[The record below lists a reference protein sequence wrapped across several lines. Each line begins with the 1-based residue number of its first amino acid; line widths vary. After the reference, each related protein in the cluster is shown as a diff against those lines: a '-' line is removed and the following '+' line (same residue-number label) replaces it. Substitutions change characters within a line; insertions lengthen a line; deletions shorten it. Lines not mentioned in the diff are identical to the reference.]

1 MIEIII
7 TVLTAIIS
15 LTVYLIG
22 CAITAQVIKHI
33 KDNF

>member
-1 MIEIII
+1 MIEILII
-7 TVLTAIIS
+7 VLTAIIS

-22 CAITAQVIKHI
+22 CSITVQVIKYI

>member
-1 MIEIII
+1 MIEILII
-7 TVLTAIIS
+7 VLTAIIS

-22 CAITAQVIKHI
+22 CSITAQVIKYI

>member
-7 TVLTAIIS
+7 IVLTAIIS

-22 CAITAQVIKHI
+22 CSIIAQVIKYI

>member
-7 TVLTAIIS
+7 IALTAIIS

-22 CAITAQVIKHI
+22 CSITSQVIKYI

>member
-7 TVLTAIIS
+7 IVLTAIIS

-22 CAITAQVIKHI
+22 CFITAQVIKHI

>member
-1 MIEIII
+1 MIKIII
-7 TVLTAIIS
+7 IVLTAIIS

-22 CAITAQVIKHI
+22 CSITAQVIKYI

>member
-7 TVLTAIIS
+7 IALTAIIF
-15 LTVYLIG
+15 LAVYLIG
-22 CAITAQVIKHI
+22 CSITAQVIKYI

>member
-1 MIEIII
+1 MIEILII
-7 TVLTAIIS
+7 VLTAIIT

-22 CAITAQVIKHI
+22 CSITAQVIKYI